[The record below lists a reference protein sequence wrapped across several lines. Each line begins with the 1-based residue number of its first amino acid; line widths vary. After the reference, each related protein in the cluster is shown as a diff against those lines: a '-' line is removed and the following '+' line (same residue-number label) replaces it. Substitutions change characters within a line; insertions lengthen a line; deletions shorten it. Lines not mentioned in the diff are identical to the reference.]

1 MNTEEKIIQVP
12 IEDII
17 PNRFQPRLAFDEEG
31 LKELSE
37 SIKQHGVIQP
47 LVLRRLGNKF
57 EIIAGERRYKAS
69 TMAGLRTVPA
79 IISNIDDNQSA
90 EIALV
95 ENIQRR
101 NLTAIEEA
109 KSYKNLLDRG
119 YMTQE
124 QLAKKMGV
132 SQSTIAN
139 KLRLLN
145 LAPEVQDA
153 LLQNKIG
160 ERHAR
165 SLLALPKEEQAKWLQ
180 KIISKRW
187 NVRELDLAIK
197 KEKGGLVEEPIKESP
212 TTNSDTMI
220 NNNNLGSVPTNDNT
234 TIENIKR
241 EEPKMPNKFFNF
253 LEDEAANMNM
263 GINNS
268 ALKEEI
274 SPVEPV
280 ISNGVNNQ
288 IEVLVDFDDLDEA
301 KESPLPK
308 EEETFMPFNFGTL
321 KNTESNN
328 IIEEIKPATKDT
340 IIDPM
345 DSVIKLDPN
354 YNQMLEEEKGLDLK
368 TAINEIRGLVS
379 KMEQTGFNLNLEE
392 IDLQDSYQMT
402 INIKKNDN

>member
-1 MNTEEKIIQVP
+1 
-12 IEDII
+12 
-17 PNRFQPRLAFDEEG
+17 
-31 LKELSE
+31 
-37 SIKQHGVIQP
+37 
-47 LVLRRLGNKF
+47 
-57 EIIAGERRYKAS
+57 
-69 TMAGLRTVPA
+69 
-79 IISNIDDNQSA
+79 
-90 EIALV
+90 
-95 ENIQRR
+95 
-101 NLTAIEEA
+101 
-109 KSYKNLLDRG
+109 
-119 YMTQE
+119 
-124 QLAKKMGV
+124 
-132 SQSTIAN
+132 
-139 KLRLLN
+139 
-145 LAPEVQDA
+145 
-153 LLQNKIG
+153 
-160 ERHAR
+160 
-165 SLLALPKEEQAKWLQ
+165 
-180 KIISKRW
+180 
-187 NVRELDLAIK
+187 
-197 KEKGGLVEEPIKESP
+197 
-212 TTNSDTMI
+212 
-220 NNNNLGSVPTNDNT
+220 
-234 TIENIKR
+234 
-241 EEPKMPNKFFNF
+241 MPNKFFNF

-288 IEVLVDFDDLDEA
+288 IEVLGDFDDLDEA